1 MGAYRTA
8 GMEAFAMLETLLY
21 LVAVALLL
29 LLALWIASR
38 TLAPAADAI
47 FDPPAGRIVL
57 GVVGLILLAL
67 LVLGAAQRGLV
78 PLSFLAPPVA
88 AEVDWADDPAGST
101 CPCDSG
107 GETRGE
113 AEQGQDYPIPG

>member
-1 MGAYRTA
+1 MGAYRTT
-8 GMEAFAMLETLLY
+8 GMETYAMLDTLLY
-21 LVAVALLL
+21 LIAVAVVL

-47 FDPPAGRIVL
+47 FDPPAGRVVM

-78 PLSFLAPPVA
+78 PISFGVPPVA

-107 GETRGE
+107 GGSGAGPGE
-113 AEQGQDYPIPG
+113 DYPIPG